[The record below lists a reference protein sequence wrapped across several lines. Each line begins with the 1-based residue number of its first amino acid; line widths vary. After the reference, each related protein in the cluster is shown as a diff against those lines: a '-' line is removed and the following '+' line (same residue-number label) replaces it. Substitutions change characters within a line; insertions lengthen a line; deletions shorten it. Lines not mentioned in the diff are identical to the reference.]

1 MADSPQELDRSVIH
15 IIVAELRQ
23 DLSLADLESLQ
34 TSARA
39 LRHAPA
45 VHDVSIGTSATHF
58 IVSAELQLSES
69 LEEFSDSANH
79 MEFVV
84 HSLGKH
90 IIGMWSVD
98 FQFDEEFPTSNK
110 DFPQAESLTVV
121 AVKGETRLFEWQIT
135 QWFEELRMA
144 IPGAI
149 IASGHTIEE
158 RDLHRACVLIFL
170 PKKTLEAR
178 QILSEIIDNL
188 GIPSDSLEL
197 ATVSLSQSAS

>member
-1 MADSPQELDRSVIH
+1 MVDPSLELDRSVMH
-15 IIVAELRQ
+15 IIVAELRH
-23 DLSLADLESLQ
+23 DLSIGALESLQ
-34 TSARA
+34 TNART

-58 IVSAELQLSES
+58 VVSAELRLSKS
-69 LEEFSDSANH
+69 LEEFSDSSNH

-90 IIGMWSVD
+90 ITGMWSVD

-110 DFPQAESLTVV
+110 HFPQAKSLTVV

-135 QWFEELRMA
+135 QWFEDLRMA
-144 IPGAI
+144 IPNGI

-158 RDLHRACVLIFL
+158 RDLHRACALIFL
-170 PKKTLEAR
+170 PKETLEAR

-188 GIPSDSLEL
+188 GIPIDSLEI